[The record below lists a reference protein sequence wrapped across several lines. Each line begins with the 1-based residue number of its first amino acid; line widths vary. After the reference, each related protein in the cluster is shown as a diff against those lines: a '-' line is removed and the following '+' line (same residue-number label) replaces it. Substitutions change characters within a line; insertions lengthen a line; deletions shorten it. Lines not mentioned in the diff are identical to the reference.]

1 VHNRTV
7 LSLYFQHRNT
17 ALRPLHR
24 GRLALIEENVSAWFR
39 KIVQKSTAPHEC
51 LLQNVETKIGIIG
64 SVKIEAALG
73 RHIEEGRG
81 RIEQLIGPRGEN
93 V

>member
-1 VHNRTV
+1 
-7 LSLYFQHRNT
+7 
-17 ALRPLHR
+17 
-24 GRLALIEENVSAWFR
+24 
-39 KIVQKSTAPHEC
+39 VQKSTAHHEC

-73 RHIEEGRG
+73 RHIEEGIG
-81 RIEQLIGPRGEN
+81 RIEQLIGPHGEN